1 MPDSPL
7 HAEPPT
13 LDPSALAR
21 LRELD
26 PDDSHGVTA
35 RVLGAFENSLQRM
48 LVQLAETGAVV
59 QADTVA
65 RVAHTLKSS
74 SASVGALE
82 LSRTCAEIEVRLREG
97 HDGELLTDI
106 ARLLAA
112 GESALLAVRAMLRK

>member
-1 MPDSPL
+1 
-7 HAEPPT
+7 
-13 LDPSALAR
+13 
-21 LRELD
+21 
-26 PDDSHGVTA
+26 
-35 RVLGAFENSLQRM
+35 
-48 LVQLAETGAVV
+48 VV